1 MKLAD
6 DIELIDGTLANCYV
20 VKSIDKTILIDA
32 GMKSSAK
39 KIIGYFESKGSR
51 PDIVLITHCHP
62 DHIGGLADIESKY
75 GPDIFIPDEELDIAR
90 GSERMPS
97 TGGVMSALAGLS
109 RPRPISTSKPLS
121 NLGTGYVQRID
132 SRGHTPGSTSYYFD
146 GLKALFVG
154 DAVSENKGKYEFNKS
169 FTLDPVNAQL
179 AINRI
184 LEMHG
189 VTAYPGHGKKFLIP

>member
-20 VKSIDKTILIDA
+20 VTSMGKTIQIDA
-32 GMKSSAK
+32 GMKRSAK

-62 DHIGGLADIESKY
+62 DHIGGLSDLESEY
-75 GPDIFIPDEELDIAR
+75 GPDIFVPDEELEIAR
-90 GSERMPS
+90 GSKRMPS
-97 TGGVMSALAGLS
+97 TGGVMSSLAGLS
-109 RPRPISTSKPLS
+109 RPRPVSTAKPLS
-121 NLGTGYVQRID
+121 ELNLTYVQRVD
-132 SRGHTPGSTSYYFD
+132 TRGHTPGSTSYYFD

-154 DAVSENKGKYEFNKS
+154 DALSENKGKYEFNKS
-169 FTLDPVNAQL
+169 FTLDPNNAQL
-179 AINRI
+179 AIDRI

-189 VTAYPGHGKKFLIP
+189 VTVYPGHGKKFLVP